1 MHLVAGLGDL
11 FKPVLRLQ
19 QGLPPAFAEAVRAWA
34 APSAV
39 GQVAKDL
46 IEGNHAE
53 LSPAGDSPRG
63 LAIAQKSKS
72 HLALAAPP

>member
-1 MHLVAGLGDL
+1 VHLVAGLGDL
-11 FKPVLRLQ
+11 FKPVLRFQ
-19 QGLPPAFAEAVRAWA
+19 QGQHLQKHSVPGA

-63 LAIAQKSKS
+63 LAIAQKAN
-72 HLALAAPP
+72 LT

>member
-1 MHLVAGLGDL
+1 VPG
-11 FKPVLRLQ
+11 
-19 QGLPPAFAEAVRAWA
+19 A

-63 LAIAQKSKS
+63 LAIAQKQISPS
-72 HLALAAPP
+72 ASGPTLSGEFLQRDLPTSEV

>member
-11 FKPVLRLQ
+11 FKPVLRFQ
-19 QGLPPAFAEAVRAWA
+19 QGLPPAFAEALRAWGGA
-34 APSAV
+34 ERV

-53 LSPAGDSPRG
+53 LSPVGASPRG
-63 LAIAQKSKS
+63 LAIAQKAN
-72 HLALAAPP
+72 LTYP

>member
-1 MHLVAGLGDL
+1 VPG
-11 FKPVLRLQ
+11 
-19 QGLPPAFAEAVRAWA
+19 A

-63 LAIAQKSKS
+63 LAIAQKAN
-72 HLALAAPP
+72 LTYP